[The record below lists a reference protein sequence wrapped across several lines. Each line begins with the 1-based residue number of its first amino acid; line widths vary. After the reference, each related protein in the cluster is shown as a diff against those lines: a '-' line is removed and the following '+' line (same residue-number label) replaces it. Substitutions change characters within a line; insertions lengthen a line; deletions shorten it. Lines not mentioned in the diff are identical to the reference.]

1 MTWNALA
8 QTNIPNGVGDEL
20 DPRSMGNWEEPQ
32 NHPKMVGMCRNQLEH
47 YGRNTAYGFSAM
59 RLTRPLSPAEFLPR
73 QGVGNDSPSK
83 RGENPK
89 KIDSQ
94 VDRKV
99 IYHYFS
105 EILLFYLF
113 EAAYHFY

>member
-1 MTWNALA
+1 
-8 QTNIPNGVGDEL
+8 
-20 DPRSMGNWEEPQ
+20 MGNWQAPQ
-32 NHPKMVGMCRNQLEH
+32 NHPKMVGMCRNKLEN

-73 QGVGNDSPSK
+73 QRVGNDAPSK
-83 RGENPK
+83 RGENQ

-105 EILLFYLF
+105 GILLFYLF
-113 EAAYHFY
+113 EAAYHYY